1 MKRIRFVALALT
13 AALALAGMGA
23 CKFVN
28 NGSETPAAASPTS
41 INETV
46 MPTAES
52 PLPTE
57 ALSEVPL
64 TDTPVTAGTETDAPE
79 SDEPTDG
86 PTEEPTPAPSAIPND
101 GCLRWRIDLDG
112 DGESEYFVVDLNEYL
127 IAAGSGYETRSTCPY
142 VEKNGVNIGSLGEIS
157 TAHVSLNTFA
167 LTNVNGRDYLLE
179 YSPYSGSGIHAFN
192 YTLWCIE
199 DGKLKAAETRGAEL
213 FISPG
218 RPAEYNDVDE
228 ALAFCASAQ
237 RVWENGRL
245 IISSDWMNVLSFGV
259 CTAAD
264 GKRIKETAFNGTL
277 FSTYELITPVD
288 EEKYRSAAIFYNEAL
303 SYREEMAALDNAFT
317 GREGYSK
324 DMDLRDKLEYSNFV
338 IAEDRAAIIASQEL
352 GIVGADGWT
361 YEVIERSRDEAGNT
375 HFVLRFPSNL
385 FEDAEPRYVIIDNEV
400 IKGISH
406 TAP

>member
-13 AALALAGMGA
+13 VAVAFAGMGA
-23 CKFVN
+23 CKFIN
-28 NGSETPAAASPTS
+28 NGSETPAAVSPTS
-41 INETV
+41 IDETA

-57 ALSEVPL
+57 EL
-64 TDTPVTAGTETDAPE
+64 TDAPSSDIPVSDVPE
-79 SDEPTDG
+79 SDAPSEAPTDEPTPV
-86 PTEEPTPAPSAIPND
+86 PTTMPND

-127 IAAGSGYETRSTCPY
+127 LAAGSGYETGSTCPY
-142 VEKNGVNIGSLGEIS
+142 IEKNGVKVGALGEIS

-167 LTNVNGRDYLLE
+167 LTTVNGRNYLLE
-179 YSPYSGSGIHAFN
+179 YAPYSGSGIHAFN

-199 DGKLKAAETRGAEL
+199 DGKLKAAETRSAEL

-228 ALAFCASAQ
+228 VLAFYTSAQ

-245 IISSDWMNVLSFGV
+245 ILSSDWMNVLSSGIY
-259 CTAAD
+259 TAKD

-288 EEKYRSAAIFYNEAL
+288 TEKYRSAALFYNEAL
-303 SYREEMAALDNAFT
+303 SYREDMAVLDNAFT

-324 DMDLRDKLEYSNFV
+324 DMDMRDKVEYSNFV
-338 IAEDRAAIIASQEL
+338 IAEDRAAVIASQEL
-352 GIVGADGWT
+352 DIVGADGWT
-361 YEVIERSRDEAGNT
+361 YEVVERSRDAAGNT
-375 HFVLRFPSNL
+375 HFVLKFPADL
-385 FEDAEPRYVIIDNEV
+385 FADADPRYVTIDNEV
-400 IKGISH
+400 IKSVSH

>member
-13 AALALAGMGA
+13 VAVAFAGMGA
-23 CKFVN
+23 CKFIN
-28 NGSETPAAASPTS
+28 NGSETPAAVSPTS
-41 INETV
+41 IDETA

-57 ALSEVPL
+57 EL
-64 TDTPVTAGTETDAPE
+64 TDAPSSDIPVSDVPE
-79 SDEPTDG
+79 SDAPSEAPTDEPTPV
-86 PTEEPTPAPSAIPND
+86 PTTMPND

-127 IAAGSGYETRSTCPY
+127 LAAGSGYETGSTCPY
-142 VEKNGVNIGSLGEIS
+142 IEKNGVKVGALGEIS

-167 LTNVNGRDYLLE
+167 LTTVNGRNYLLE
-179 YSPYSGSGIHAFN
+179 YAPYSGSGIHAFN
-192 YTLWCIE
+192 YILWCIE

-324 DMDLRDKLEYSNFV
+324 DMALRDKLEYSNFV